1 MALVTTTG
9 IFPIVR
15 DFSTTVLMGCGPF
28 VKDIGSVP
36 RQHQVAFGPFDLDPG
51 LSKDNLGQCQS
62 TTTTRIIMMIVS
74 LFLLFFCGC
83 CFGRRCSC
91 LVRNGLR
98 QVFACFGNF
107 VEPCLIGHWT
117 LRRDNAAIAKG
128 HANHGLLWDDVSATS
143 LKPAKKRSAGSMPNG
158 NTHIG
163 ESNDRRGQGLVR
175 LQWVRRKGTAD
186 GTCVVD
192 GSSTSGGALG
202 IAHEGGRQG
211 HGLPTTHRDSKVPTD
226 KTTGS
231 LFALKK
237 GSAHFWR
244 LPRPTTTT
252 TRPGEHH
259 GKSLMPRGKG

>member
-1 MALVTTTG
+1 M
-9 IFPIVR
+9 R

-128 HANHGLLWDDVSATS
+128 HANHGWFFFFFFVIVV
-143 LKPAKKRSAGSMPNG
+143 RSVVGIMMIVRNG
-158 NTHIG
+158 T
-163 ESNDRRGQGLVR
+163 
-175 LQWVRRKGTAD
+175 KGFQLIQRNHMTA
-186 GTCVVD
+186 
-192 GSSTSGGALG
+192 S
-202 IAHEGGRQG
+202 
-211 HGLPTTHRDSKVPTD
+211 
-226 KTTGS
+226 
-231 LFALKK
+231 
-237 GSAHFWR
+237 
-244 LPRPTTTT
+244 
-252 TRPGEHH
+252 
-259 GKSLMPRGKG
+259 